1 MSDAEEEAR
10 EGRRGGRHSRKPGHR
25 IKVAIPPETG
35 GSTHRTMLKPY
46 DPAPRNSSSKRS
58 GWPEAS
64 PLMLPGLHS
73 GLHVCEDS
81 VDCHAPRT
89 EMLARP

>member
-1 MSDAEEEAR
+1 M
-10 EGRRGGRHSRKPGHR
+10 RRRKPGREGGEAGTAGSQDIGSKWPFHR
-25 IKVAIPPETG
+25 RLVAL
-35 GSTHRTMLKPY
+35 HRTMLKPY